1 MKILLFSGL
10 LFISTLVTEKSDCDS
25 IQLDLGITHTSEGKN
40 NGKIEVTVEKGR
52 APFTVYLFAAKREDN
67 LEDVKFKDLKDLKRG
82 DYILVVQDKD
92 NKCTFNQKITIR

>member
-52 APFTVYLFAAKREDN
+52 APFTVYLFAESWQ
-67 LEDVKFKDLKDLKRG
+67 L
-82 DYILVVQDKD
+82 YIGCPGQWWKMHVQK
-92 NKCTFNQKITIR
+92 KC

>member
-52 APFTVYLFAAKREDN
+52 APFTVYLFAEAIIYWLSRTVVENARSEKMLRSIDQ
-67 LEDVKFKDLKDLKRG
+67 DLRP
-82 DYILVVQDKD
+82 
-92 NKCTFNQKITIR
+92 